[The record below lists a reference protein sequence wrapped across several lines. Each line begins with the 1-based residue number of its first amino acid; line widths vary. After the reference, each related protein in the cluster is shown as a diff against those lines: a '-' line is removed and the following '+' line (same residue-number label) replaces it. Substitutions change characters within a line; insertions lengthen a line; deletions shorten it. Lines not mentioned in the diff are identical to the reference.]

1 MRNIDPTFIR
11 MFLMVMETHNVTKAS
26 RLLNVS
32 QAAASQQI
40 KRLEEMLGQTLFERT
55 KRGLF
60 PTPAAFR
67 IAVHAREFISIN
79 DRVCQIAGAQ
89 QFEGNVRIG
98 CPDDVVGP
106 FLPNI
111 IRSFSA
117 IYPNVWISLDCRTT
131 PELHVEIDAGN
142 LDLIITTEEEPAS
155 EGSTV
160 LLEDRLV
167 FFGAK
172 GGRAHLKQPLPV
184 SIGSTTYGLREAT
197 IRSLEEAKIAWRA
210 VSEVN
215 HIEVISALVRADIA
229 IAPLL
234 RSTVPPT
241 FDVLD
246 GKQGLPTLPRFKI
259 VLYHSNFATDERV
272 LALKEHIVTHFQS
285 IRSNQRQ

>member
-1 MRNIDPTFIR
+1 MRNIDPTFVR
-11 MFLMVMETHNVTKAS
+11 MFLMVMQTHNVTKAS

-40 KRLEEMLGQTLFERT
+40 KRLEEILDQILFERT

-67 IAVHAREFISIN
+67 IVAHARELISIN
-79 DRVCQIAGAQ
+79 DQICQLAGAQ
-89 QFEGNVRIG
+89 QYEGNVRLG

-111 IRSFSA
+111 LESFSVK
-117 IYPNVWISLDCRTT
+117 YPNVRISLDCHTT
-131 PELHVEIDAGN
+131 PELHAEINAGN
-142 LDLIITTEEEPAS
+142 LDLVITTEEEPLS
-155 EGSTV
+155 EGSMV

-172 GGRAHLKQPLPV
+172 GGRAHLKKPLPV
-184 SIGSTTYGLREAT
+184 SIGSTSYGLREAT
-197 IRSLEEAKIAWRA
+197 IRSLEEAGIAWRA

-215 HIEVISALVRADIA
+215 HIEVISALVRADVA

-234 RSTVPPT
+234 LSTVAPT

-246 GKQGLPTLPRFKI
+246 GKQGLPTLPHFKI
-259 VLYHSNFATDERV
+259 TLYHSSFALDDHV

-285 IRSNQRQ
+285 IRNYQKQ